1 MIWINLR
8 STRKPVRQTTV
19 RDERLV
25 CSASK
30 YEHIIPLHR
39 DFHWLRVPE
48 RIEFKLSVLVFRCL
62 HGTAPPYL
70 ANELRHVADLDSK
83 KRGCDLRQRLPL
95 SHHLR
100 VVRRLQIAHSSSLH
114 RAPGSRLCHPASLR
128 LRQSAPSSIFCH
140 VITLIFPH
148 QILFCILTLKSVLEV
163 IFTQRHSNNIH
174 LIIII
179 IISS

>member
-70 ANELRHVADLDSK
+70 ANELRHVADLDSR

-95 SHHLR
+95 SHHLH
-100 VVRRLQIAHSSSLH
+100 VVRRLVAARSSSLRRVPGTLPSGVTASETLSTFKH
-114 RAPGSRLCHPASLR
+114 RLNIYLFA
-128 LRQSAPSSIFCH
+128 IF
-140 VITLIFPH
+140 
-148 QILFCILTLKSVLEV
+148 LTL
-163 IFTQRHSNNIH
+163 
-174 LIIII
+174 
-179 IISS
+179 